1 MAGMTAARAVLL
13 AGLACG
19 LGCGLG
25 CGKRAERASA
35 EAKDAAAAQPPPTG
49 PIELPARPLGLPDA
63 AAFGWRKRAGQPA
76 FREARTAESREDW
89 QAVVGKCR
97 EALATDSG
105 HLEASWLLAAA
116 LGQLGKPDELLA
128 PLRDA
133 VAGDFSKWGLASL
146 ELPALQPFLATPAG
160 EAWRRR
166 VEQDRALFITALSRA
181 TIVNA
186 DGDLFAFDPE
196 SARWLRLTRTSG
208 AVISGL
214 MIPRPGAGLDRST
227 SGPSPRKIAYVVRQ
241 MVKGKRTLAIGVVD
255 LGRGRTTRA
264 LDLGTSGP
272 LTIAHSTKAP
282 AGFWISSGAPKP
294 TWRALEDDHRL
305 SPLPAKTARPAGARL
320 EVNGTSSRLQAL
332 PVPTVTADWDEQGLA
347 SAIRIGSSNRV
358 VSAPS
363 PGLIDGNT
371 TAWSPGRSHLAFV
384 VRLDETC
391 TPGTLSSAAY
401 IADAATGTL
410 TELERAANGLA
421 IEWLTDRKLVIA
433 GDRGVSIVDLDG
445 GEPRLLA
452 GATNLVA
459 PRKRPTCAGDVGEEP
474 VLSDDPELAVG
485 VEPTDAK
492 LVEPP

>member
-13 AGLACG
+13 AGLAWG
-19 LGCGLG
+19 LGCALG

-35 EAKDAAAAQPPPTG
+35 EAKDAAAAQPPRTG

-63 AAFGWRKRAGQPA
+63 AAFGWRKRDGQAA

-89 QAVVGKCR
+89 QAVIGKCR
-97 EALATDSG
+97 EALAIDPG

-116 LGQLGKPDELLA
+116 LGKLGKSDDLLA

-133 VAGDFSKWGLASL
+133 VAGDFGKWGLASL
-146 ELPALQPFLATPAG
+146 ELPALQPFLATPNG

-214 MIPRPGAGLDRST
+214 AITST
-227 SGPSPRKIAYVVRQ
+227 RKIAYVARQ

-272 LTIAHSTKAP
+272 LTIAHSTKPP
-282 AGFWISSGAPKP
+282 AGFWISSGTPKT
-294 TWRALEDDHRL
+294 TWRALEDDHKL
-305 SPLPAKTARPAGARL
+305 SRLPAKTARPAGARL

-371 TAWSPGRSHLAFV
+371 AAWSPGKSHLAFV

-391 TPGTLSSAAY
+391 TPGALSSAAY

-410 TELERAANGLA
+410 TELERAATGLA
-421 IEWLTDRKLVIA
+421 VEWLTDRKLVIA

-485 VEPTDAK
+485 VETTDAK

>member
-13 AGLACG
+13 AGLAWG
-19 LGCGLG
+19 PG
-25 CGKRAERASA
+25 CGKKAEQPLA
-35 EAKDAAAAQPPPTG
+35 EAKDATPAQPTRSG
-49 PIELPARPLGLPDA
+49 PIELPARPLGLPAA
-63 AAFGWRKRAGQPA
+63 AAFGWRKREGQPA
-76 FREARTAESREDW
+76 FRAARTAEAREDW
-89 QAVVGKCR
+89 PAAIAKCR
-97 EALATDSG
+97 EALTVDPD

-116 LGQLGKPDELLA
+116 LGTLGKHDELLG

-133 VAGDFSKWGLASL
+133 VAGEFSKWGLASL
-146 ELPALQPFLATPAG
+146 ELPALQTFLATPNG

-166 VEQDRALFITALSRA
+166 VEQDRALFIAAVSRA

-196 SARWLRLTRTSG
+196 TARWLRLTRTSG
-208 AVISGL
+208 AVISGFAN
-214 MIPRPGAGLDRST
+214 PGA
-227 SGPSPRKIAYVVRQ
+227 RKIAYVARQ
-241 MVKGKRTLAIGVVD
+241 MVKGKRTLAVGVVD
-255 LGRGRTTRA
+255 LGRGRTTRP

-282 AGFWISSGAPKP
+282 VGFWISSGTPKP

-305 SPLPAKTARPAGARL
+305 SSLPPKTARPAGARL
-320 EVNGTSSRLQAL
+320 EVNGASSRLSAL
-332 PVPTVTADWDEQGLA
+332 PVRTVTADWDDQGLA

-371 TAWSPGRSHLAFV
+371 ATWSPGKSHLAFV
-384 VRLDETC
+384 VQLDESC
-391 TPGTLSSAAY
+391 TAGTLSSAAY
-401 IADAATGTL
+401 IADAATGKL
-410 TELERAANGLA
+410 TELERAAKGLA
-421 IEWLTDRKLVIA
+421 IEWLSDRTLVVA
-433 GDRGVSIVDLDG
+433 GDAGVSILDLDG

-459 PRKRPTCAGDVGEEP
+459 PRKRPRCEGAASEEP
-474 VLSDDPELAVG
+474 VPSDDPELAVG
-485 VEPTDAK
+485 VEPTDEK